1 MNDEEKNQ
9 QRDEAILVI
18 WLLAVG
24 IIGTLG
30 ALLAFV
36 LT

>member
-1 MNDEEKNQ
+1 MNDEDNPQ
-9 QRDEAILVI
+9 LDEAILVI
-18 WLLAVG
+18 WICAVG

>member
-1 MNDEEKNQ
+1 MNDECYV
-9 QRDEAILVI
+9 II
-18 WLLAVG
+18 WLCAVG

>member
-18 WLLAVG
+18 WLLAVA

-36 LT
+36 FL

>member
-1 MNDEEKNQ
+1 MNDECY
-9 QRDEAILVI
+9 VI
-18 WLLAVG
+18 VWLCAVA

>member
-1 MNDEEKNQ
+1 MNDE
-9 QRDEAILVI
+9 AYVII
-18 WLLAVG
+18 WLCSVA

>member
-1 MNDEEKNQ
+1 MNDEDPQK
-9 QRDEAILVI
+9 DEAILVI

-30 ALLAFV
+30 ALMAFV
-36 LT
+36 FL

>member
-1 MNDEEKNQ
+1 MDAMKDE
-9 QRDEAILVI
+9 DYVI
-18 WLLAVG
+18 VWVAAVG

>member
-1 MNDEEKNQ
+1 MNDDDPQK
-9 QRDEAILVI
+9 DEAILVI
-18 WLLAVG
+18 WLLAVA

>member
-1 MNDEEKNQ
+1 MNDESYV
-9 QRDEAILVI
+9 II
-18 WLLAVG
+18 WLCAVG